1 MFRIGEFAQI
11 AQVSGRQLRFYDQL
25 GLLQPAHTD
34 PQTGYRYY
42 SIRQLPRL
50 NSILALKELGLSLE
64 QIGPLLK
71 NELSPAELRAHAHHE
86 AGAGRA
92 VAARGGG
99 AAAAYRIPHRPDRP
113 ARRDRR
119 STTSSSSRSPATP
132 FLSLRYS
139 CDNMDEAVRM
149 VRTVAEDGGR
159 QIRPALRDKLIV
171 VARNDHDDEKLDLEI
186 GFSLTRPSNA
196 NVRIA
201 GDYVL
206 RASELPAVETMATI
220 VGPGTNAA
228 SHTSFGAI
236 GMWIEANGY
245 EIAGPCREVFLEP
258 VTGPPGF
265 EGALV
270 EIQFPVRAGR
280 LTVTPDLIVQP
291 TRNACRVSGNVTRLP
306 VCGGGNMRRKT

>member
-71 NELSPAELRAHAHHE
+71 NEMSPAELRAMLTMKRAQLEQSLREEE
-86 AGAGRA
+86 ARLRHIESRIAQIDRAGDIGEYDVVVKS
-92 VAARGGG
+92 VA
-99 AAAAYRIPHRPDRP
+99 
-113 ARRDRR
+113 
-119 STTSSSSRSPATP
+119 ATP
-132 FLSLRYS
+132 FLALRCS
-139 CDNMDEAVRM
+139 CENMDEAVQM
-149 VRTVAEDGGR
+149 VRTVAEDGSR
-159 QIRPALRDKLIV
+159 QIRPSLRDKLIV
-171 VARNDHDDEKLDLEI
+171 VARNDLDSDKLDLEI
-186 GFSLTRPSNA
+186 GFSLLRASNST
-196 NVRIA
+196 VRLA
-201 GDYVL
+201 GDYML
-206 RASELPAVETMATI
+206 RAGELPAVDTMATI
-220 VGPGTNAA
+220 VRPGTNPA

-245 EIAGPCREVFLEP
+245 QVAGPCREVFLEP
-258 VTGPPGF
+258 VIGPPGF

-270 EIQFPVRAGR
+270 EIQFPVRPA
-280 LTVTPDLIVQP
+280 
-291 TRNACRVSGNVTRLP
+291 A
-306 VCGGGNMRRKT
+306 